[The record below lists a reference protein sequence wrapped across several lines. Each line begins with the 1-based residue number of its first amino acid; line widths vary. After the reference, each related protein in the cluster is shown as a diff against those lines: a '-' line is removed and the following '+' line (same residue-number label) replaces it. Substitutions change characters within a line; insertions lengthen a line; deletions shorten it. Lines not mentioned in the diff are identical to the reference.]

1 MDRRGKRRDERV
13 AVGIESSILG
23 SIVKSCTIRPRRAED
38 SMKEEPQEQDDAGK
52 GNGLHETKNNSRR
65 MARST

>member
-1 MDRRGKRRDERV
+1 MGRRGERRDERV

-23 SIVKSCTIRPRRAED
+23 SIVKTCTIRPRRAED

-52 GNGLHETKNNSRR
+52 GDGFHEAKSNGRR